1 MNIRIKQNPISDEMI
16 SLFKTHKRI
25 SCIPGQVLS
34 AITIQLPGINSL
46 TADLYISPVLYQVKS
61 LKKNPVIP
69 AIHVKILRIK
79 AITAIPIKSL
89 PKIFFIGI

>member
-1 MNIRIKQNPISDEMI
+1 MNSRIKQNPKKDEMI

-25 SCIPGQVLS
+25 SCIPGQVLI
-34 AITIQLPGINSL
+34 ALTIQLSGINSII
-46 TADLYISPVLYQVKS
+46 ANLYISPVLYQVKS
-61 LKKNPVIP
+61 LMKNPVIP
-69 AIHVKILRIK
+69 AMNVKTPRIK